1 MDWRGQ
7 GRGIFRFSGE
17 LADLERERWY
27 GESRQPV
34 RTQAILEI
42 FVQKLWAQEDGKWS
56 LPRIVRVFPIFK
68 ATGGK
73 VLYENRFIFCFRAGR
88 PLFPILHQRSIS
100 ILTL

>member
-1 MDWRGQ
+1 MDWSQ

-42 FVQKLWAQEDGKWS
+42 FVQKLWAGGAGKWP
-56 LPRIVRVFPIFK
+56 LARIACFSPIFK
-68 ATGGK
+68 AASGK
-73 VLYENRFIFCFRAGR
+73 VLYEGSLVFCF
-88 PLFPILHQRSIS
+88 SDEV
-100 ILTL
+100 